1 MIKYCCDLCGKEIES
16 CHYMFTVY
24 IKDYQN
30 NPVSSIENQLLC
42 HECLRLVFQRIRK
55 REQLKEQAND

>member
-30 NPVSSIENQLLC
+30 QLLC